1 MMDGREAGFGEKSNG
16 ENSGRR
22 GYSPR
27 RSFWRW

>member
-22 GYSPR
+22 GYSPMER
-27 RSFWRW
+27 VKK